1 MLSSEREEINGAH
14 TDMMISI
21 NGEKREFDAPL
32 TVTGL
37 LDVLGLGE
45 QMVLVEQNL
54 EVIPRNEMENV
65 QVSEG
70 DAIEIL
76 RLAGGG

>member
-1 MLSSEREEINGAH
+1 
-14 TDMMISI
+14 MMISI

>member
-1 MLSSEREEINGAH
+1 MNV
-14 TDMMISI
+14 TV
-21 NGEKREFDAPL
+21 NGEEKQFDAPL
-32 TVTGL
+32 TVTEL

-54 EVIPRNEMENV
+54 EVIPRNEMGTV
-65 QVSEG
+65 KISDG
-70 DAIEIL
+70 DAIEVL